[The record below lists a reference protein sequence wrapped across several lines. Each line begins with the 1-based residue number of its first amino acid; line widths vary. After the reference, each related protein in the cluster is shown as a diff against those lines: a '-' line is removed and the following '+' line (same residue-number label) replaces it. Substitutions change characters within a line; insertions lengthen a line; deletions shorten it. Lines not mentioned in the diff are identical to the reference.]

1 MFFVPLNQDNN
12 IKFGSWS
19 ITDQLLYSNQ
29 NKHPKPQS
37 GTSNILHSPKSGLKE
52 HDCFLPLQYQAQ
64 QNSIW
69 NRNPKIIRGGGRFS
83 LPHSCLPMIVMLSEL
98 QTYSI
103 AGKLLIGHACTSDAI
118 LC

>member
-1 MFFVPLNQDNN
+1 MFSAPLNQDNN

-69 NRNPKIIRGGGRFS
+69 NRNPKI
-83 LPHSCLPMIVMLSEL
+83 MIVMLSEL